1 MSPEAETVREWVR
14 VFISYAHDSAEH
26 EETVRSF
33 YRFLRTC
40 GIDAQVDLPA
50 AERRQDWAEWMTR
63 QIRDADRI
71 LVVASPEYRR
81 RAEGDAGSE
90 EGRGV
95 QWEARQIRDRIYADQ
110 RAGLQIVLPVVLP
123 GGSVT
128 DLPAWLAPNSTTHYV
143 IEEFTVTG
151 ANRLLRVLTSQ
162 PWETEPPLGAV
173 PELPP
178 RSEEGTHAPRGGEA
192 LFAVSSLSGQEVP
205 RPDLMAALINKVTA
219 RGAGTVG
226 MTTGLRGVGGFG
238 KTTLAR
244 MLVHEPRVREAFNDG
259 IVWVTVGEGLAGPD
273 LAARINEL
281 VEVISGKKPSL
292 TDPTLAGSA
301 LAATVGNRRM
311 LLVIDDV
318 WSRSQLDPFQVGGP
332 NTVRLITTRQH
343 DVLPATGVHVDVDA
357 MDEDEARHLLLA
369 GLNDPPQDAVAG
381 LLKATG
387 HSPQL
392 LALVNGAARTDVAR
406 GAATDKVLRELLDDL
421 TTSGPTVLDVHDAN
435 DRSRAVA
442 ATLEVSLTRLTPTDR
457 DRFNELAI
465 FPEDVDIPLSVLGR
479 YWAHTGGLGARGT
492 RRLCDTLAGL
502 SLLAEYQLDDPAR
515 LRLHDVIRSYLRN
528 LTRDGLGELNRALL
542 DAHRGLA
549 PATDSTATAWWE
561 LPAAERH
568 LWTWLPTHMWG
579 AGLTKEL
586 EMTVQHPRWLVGKL
600 QHVGPA
606 GLEADLALTASPTSV
621 VLQRVIRQNAQLL
634 APLNPSGAL
643 AATLLTRIPD
653 DPALGALRGQLND
666 TLPARCLRAVSPLPD
681 LPHPALHRTLT
692 GHTGSVAAVAV
703 APDGTWLATGSWD
716 KTVRIWDPVTGT
728 QRHTL
733 TGHTGPVA
741 AVGIAPDGSWLV
753 TGGREGTVRIWDPVT
768 GTQRHTLTG
777 HRSFVDAVAVAPDG
791 TWLAT
796 GSWDKTARIW
806 DPVSGTQRHTLTS
819 HTDSVTAV
827 AIAPDGTW
835 LATGS
840 RDGTT
845 RIWDT
850 ATGVE
855 RHALTGH
862 TGPVAAVA
870 IAPDGT
876 WLATGSH
883 DGTARIWD
891 PATSV
896 ERHTLTGHTDSV
908 IAVAIAPDG
917 TWLATGSWDG
927 TARIWDPAT
936 GVERHTLA
944 GHIGPMVAVAIAPDG
959 TWLATGS
966 IDGTV
971 RIWDPATG
979 VERHTLTGHTAG
991 VKAVAIAP
999 DGTWLATGSIDRM
1012 VRIWDPATG
1021 VTRHTLTGHT
1031 SSVNAVAITPEGTWL
1046 ATGGDDRTV
1055 RIWDPATGTEQRT
1068 LTGHTGGVIAV
1079 AIAPAG
1085 TWLATCSHDA
1095 TARIWDPATGT
1106 LRHTLTGHTGHVAAV
1121 SIALDGTWL
1130 ATCSRDGTARVWDP
1144 VSGAV
1149 RHILTGHTGGVYA
1162 VAVAPDGT
1170 WLTTGSDDRTAR
1182 IWNPTTG
1189 TERHTLTGHTR
1200 GVIAVAIA
1208 PDGTWLATGSWDG
1221 TARIWDPTTGTER
1234 HTLTGHTSAV
1244 NAVAIAPDGTW
1255 LATGSWDETVRIWDP
1270 TTGTQR
1276 HTLTGHTSAVNAV
1289 AVAPD
1294 GTWLATSTNDA
1305 TVRIWDPATGTAVT
1319 ALRVAG
1325 NVQALAAVDSLLVMA
1340 GAFGPY
1346 FLRTNA
1352 SPAGASER

>member
-281 VEVISGKKPSL
+281 VEAISGKKPSL

-653 DPALGALRGQLND
+653 DPALGALRRQLND

-703 APDGTWLATGSWD
+703 APDGTWLATASDDRRCGS
-716 KTVRIWDPVTGT
+716 GT
-728 QRHTL
+728 RPPAPSDTPSPA
-733 TGHTGPVA
+733 TPA
-741 AVGIAPDGSWLV
+741 AWRRVG
-753 TGGREGTVRIWDPVT
+753 
-768 GTQRHTLTG
+768 
-777 HRSFVDAVAVAPDG
+777 VAPDG

-796 GSWDKTARIW
+796 AGS
-806 DPVSGTQRHTLTS
+806 
-819 HTDSVTAV
+819 
-827 AIAPDGTW
+827 
-835 LATGS
+835 
-840 RDGTT
+840 
-845 RIWDT
+845 
-850 ATGVE
+850 
-855 RHALTGH
+855 
-862 TGPVAAVA
+862 
-870 IAPDGT
+870 
-876 WLATGSH
+876 
-883 DGTARIWD
+883 
-891 PATSV
+891 
-896 ERHTLTGHTDSV
+896 
-908 IAVAIAPDG
+908 
-917 TWLATGSWDG
+917 
-927 TARIWDPAT
+927 
-936 GVERHTLA
+936 
-944 GHIGPMVAVAIAPDG
+944 
-959 TWLATGS
+959 
-966 IDGTV
+966 DGTV

-979 VERHTLTGHTAG
+979 TPTAHPHRPHRRGATRWRSPPTAPGWPPPATTTRCGSGTRPPAQPRHTLTGHTDSG
-991 VKAVAIAP
+991 DRGRRSPPTAP
-999 DGTWLATGSIDRM
+999 GSPPPADDG
-1012 VRIWDPATG
+1012 
-1021 VTRHTLTGHT
+1021 
-1031 SSVNAVAITPEGTWL
+1031 
-1046 ATGGDDRTV
+1046 TV
-1055 RIWDPATGTEQRT
+1055 RIWDPATGQPNATPSPAT
-1068 LTGHTGGVIAV
+1068 PAPVIACRYRPRRHL
-1079 AIAPAG
+1079 ARHRQPRRHGPDLGPGHRAPND
-1085 TWLATCSHDA
+1085 TPS
-1095 TARIWDPATGT
+1095 PATP
-1106 LRHTLTGHTGHVAAV
+1106 
-1121 SIALDGTWL
+1121 
-1130 ATCSRDGTARVWDP
+1130 TA
-1144 VSGAV
+1144 
-1149 RHILTGHTGGVYA
+1149 
-1162 VAVAPDGT
+1162 
-1170 WLTTGSDDRTAR
+1170 
-1182 IWNPTTG
+1182 
-1189 TERHTLTGHTR
+1189 
-1200 GVIAVAIA
+1200 
-1208 PDGTWLATGSWDG
+1208 
-1221 TARIWDPTTGTER
+1221 
-1234 HTLTGHTSAV
+1234 
-1244 NAVAIAPDGTW
+1244 
-1255 LATGSWDETVRIWDP
+1255 
-1270 TTGTQR
+1270 
-1276 HTLTGHTSAVNAV
+1276 
-1289 AVAPD
+1289 
-1294 GTWLATSTNDA
+1294 
-1305 TVRIWDPATGTAVT
+1305 
-1319 ALRVAG
+1319 
-1325 NVQALAAVDSLLVMA
+1325 
-1340 GAFGPY
+1340 
-1346 FLRTNA
+1346 
-1352 SPAGASER
+1352 